1 MRARRR
7 PARCRFFRMP
17 GGECGRRHARHVQDR
32 TKWRGVNHARR
43 KRPCR
48 RRLSAEEAPASRPC
62 CEVICGGVR
71 RRGRRRGRQR
81 PGHAGECAVSD
92 GKGGLARLWG
102 GRGPFSSGKNGRA
115 AQGPGQKCPGGNIRR
130 RSGKEKSP
138 WKHGGVRGVRASRA
152 HDGVFFWGGESLRG
166 DRRIR
171 LHGLPEARVFRNT
184 LFSN

>member
-1 MRARRR
+1 MRRGGVRRDADSSGCPGANAEGVMRGTFKIGQNGAASTMRA
-7 PARCRFFRMP
+7 
-17 GGECGRRHARHVQDR
+17 G
-32 TKWRGVNHARR
+32 